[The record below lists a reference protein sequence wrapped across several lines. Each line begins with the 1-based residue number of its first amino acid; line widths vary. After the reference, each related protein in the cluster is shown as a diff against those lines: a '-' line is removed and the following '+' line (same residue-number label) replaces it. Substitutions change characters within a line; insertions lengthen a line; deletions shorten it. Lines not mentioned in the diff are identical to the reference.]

1 MSDSNNQREAVIL
14 SAARTPVGRFMGQ
27 LSNINA
33 PDLGALAV
41 QEALTRSGIDPAT
54 VYEVIMGIVV
64 SSAAGQAP
72 ARQAALRG
80 GLGDTVGAT
89 AVNKVCGSGL
99 KSVMLAA
106 NGIMAGEADV
116 FVAGGMENMSRAPYL
131 LPKARQGTG
140 SGADGPGAGRADGE
154 SGHPPRNG
162 DPRASAEIH
171 RPGHDGTARDSRARP
186 GGTVRRP
193 GAAPVQGP

>member
-1 MSDSNNQREAVIL
+1 MNNYPNEREAVIL

-27 LSNINA
+27 LSGISA

-41 QEALTRSGIDPAT
+41 REALARSDIDPVT

-80 GLGDTVGAT
+80 GLGDTVGAM

-99 KSVMLAA
+99 KAVMLAA
-106 NGIMAGEADV
+106 NAIAAGEADV
-116 FVAGGMENMSRAPYL
+116 FGSHVGL
-131 LPKARQGTG
+131 LLRKGTYFSEG
-140 SGADGPGAGRADGE
+140 EERCKSGL
-154 SGHPPRNG
+154 
-162 DPRASAEIH
+162 
-171 RPGHDGTARDSRARP
+171 RPRARP
-186 GGTVRRP
+186 
-193 GAAPVQGP
+193 